1 MVGVLVQ
8 ENEGSVLVLAD
19 DEPILWGKSRL
30 SEPDLLLPSR
40 FFAVTHKRPPF
51 LFCENMVE

>member
-8 ENEGSVLVLAD
+8 ENEGPVLVLAD
-19 DEPILWGKSRL
+19 DEPILRGKSRL

-40 FFAVTHKRPPF
+40 FLP
-51 LFCENMVE
+51 